1 MKIPPRFVETTSGA
15 VILLGIQFL
24 SLPVLAAGLLL
35 LGIGRIFRSG
45 RSPATP
51 DERGR

>member
-1 MKIPPRFVETTSGA
+1 MKTSPGIAETTAGA

-35 LGIGRIFRSG
+35 LGIGWIIRSG
-45 RSPATP
+45 RL
-51 DERGR
+51 RKV